1 MNILI
6 KNTAA
11 LLPDGNKLK
20 VDFADIYIKGDT
32 IEAVNEI
39 PESFTADKV
48 IDGSRFLTIPGLI
61 NCHSH
66 AYMSVFRNLA
76 DDLSFE
82 EWLFGS
88 ISPREDKLTD
98 EDAYWGSMLT
108 CAEMIKTGT
117 TCYMD
122 MHMFRNMSARAADR
136 TGMRAVLT
144 RGLVG
149 SDRNDEGGIRRINDT
164 LEEMKQWKNNSRMNF
179 MLAPHAIYTC
189 GDDYL
194 RFCIEKAKEYDLPFH
209 THLSETVNEVEN
221 CKKAHNGMTPVEY
234 LNDMG
239 FFDIKTC
246 AAHCVHVTENDMKI
260 FKSKGVNVIHN
271 PKSNLKLGN
280 GIAPV
285 YKMDKMGIN
294 VCMGT
299 DSQASNNS
307 NNLFSDINF
316 AALLQ
321 KTGNATAVGAQEVMK
336 FATVNGAKAL
346 GLNTGVIESGR
357 KADLA
362 LLDLDRPE
370 FYPRNNLLSALAY
383 SANGTE
389 TDTVIIDG
397 QIVLEHGKLTLAD
410 EEEIYAKAQEVM
422 DRLR

>member
-1 MNILI
+1 MQNYDRRSIMNILI
-6 KNTAA
+6 KNPAA

-39 PESFTADKV
+39 PESFIADKV

-164 LEEMKQWKNNSRMNF
+164 LEEMKQWKNNSRMSF

-239 FFDIKTC
+239 FST
-246 AAHCVHVTENDMKI
+246 
-260 FKSKGVNVIHN
+260 
-271 PKSNLKLGN
+271 
-280 GIAPV
+280 
-285 YKMDKMGIN
+285 
-294 VCMGT
+294 
-299 DSQASNNS
+299 
-307 NNLFSDINF
+307 
-316 AALLQ
+316 
-321 KTGNATAVGAQEVMK
+321 
-336 FATVNGAKAL
+336 
-346 GLNTGVIESGR
+346 
-357 KADLA
+357 
-362 LLDLDRPE
+362 
-370 FYPRNNLLSALAY
+370 
-383 SANGTE
+383 
-389 TDTVIIDG
+389 
-397 QIVLEHGKLTLAD
+397 
-410 EEEIYAKAQEVM
+410 
-422 DRLR
+422 

>member
-11 LLPDGNKLK
+11 LLPDGDRLK

-149 SDRNDEGGIRRINDT
+149 SDRNDEGGIHRINDT
-164 LEEMKQWKNNSRMNF
+164 LEEMKQWKNNSRMSF

-280 GIAPV
+280 GIAPI
-285 YKMDKMGIN
+285 YEMDKMGIN

-397 QIVLEHGKLTLAD
+397 QIVLENGKLTLAD